1 MQEMNLRRRIRRRL
15 ASLAFGP
22 QELCQFCN
30 LGLKDPQCDIKVWL
44 VGTKGAR
51 DVTAR
56 NVLAAT
62 RPLSIGIGLEND
74 EDFRELSSNQVFLEF
89 RSAHPPETLLGKVNL
104 TFTGSIPLEGDG
116 ALCLF
121 NARHPSNYC
130 QARTLVWKRYL
141 NFSYAQWKN
150 ERGPSP
156 PKVRMVGS
164 ELHSLFVFYICPRPV
179 VLVSVAD
186 GQAGN
191 IFPMDLV
198 GPIGHQQF
206 SLALHATSKGLPL
219 IERSGRIA
227 LSSVPV
233 AKMSL
238 AYQMGQNHNKASI
251 CWSSVPFPLI
261 ASPRLCLPIPE
272 FALRVRELQLVDV
285 RPTGSHVLIIC
296 RVVTDHAFVD
306 GLQFFQAHGFYD
318 EWRKQA
324 ILH

>member
-1 MQEMNLRRRIRRRL
+1 MQKMTLRRRIRGRL
-15 ASLAFGP
+15 AAIAFGP

-44 VGTKGAR
+44 VGTKGVR

-62 RPLSIGIGLEND
+62 RPLSIGIGLED
-74 EDFRELSSNQVFLEF
+74 DKDFREHSSNHVFLEF
-89 RSAHPPETLLGKVNL
+89 RSAQPPEILLGRVTL
-104 TFTGSIPLEGDG
+104 TFADSIPLEGGG

-121 NARHPSNYC
+121 STRHPVNYC
-130 QARTLVWKRYL
+130 QARTLVWRRYL

-150 ERGPSP
+150 ERGPNP
-156 PKVRMVGS
+156 PKVRMVAR

-179 VLVSVAD
+179 VLVSVVD
-186 GQAGN
+186 GEAGN

-198 GPIGHQQF
+198 GPIGYTQF
-206 SLALHATSKGLPL
+206 SIALHATSKGLPL

-238 AYQMGQNHNKASI
+238 AYQMGQNHNQASV
-251 CWSSVPFPLI
+251 CWSSVPIPLI
-261 ASPRLCLPIPE
+261 ASPRFGLPIPE
-272 FALRVRELQLVDV
+272 FALRVRELQVIDV
-285 RPTGSHVLIIC
+285 RPMGSHVLIIC
-296 RVVTDHAFVD
+296 RVAEDNALSD

-324 ILH
+324 VLQ

>member
-1 MQEMNLRRRIRRRL
+1 MQEMNLQRRIRRRL

-44 VGTKGAR
+44 VGTKVVR
-51 DVTAR
+51 DVTTR

-62 RPLSIGIGLEND
+62 RPLSIGIGLEDD
-74 EDFRELSSNQVFLEF
+74 EDFRNLSSNRVFLEF
-89 RSAHPPETLLGKVNL
+89 RSAHPPETLLGKVSL
-104 TFTGSIPLEGDG
+104 AFADSIRLEEGG
-116 ALCLF
+116 TLCLF
-121 NARHPSNYC
+121 TTRHPANYC

-150 ERGPSP
+150 ERGPKP
-156 PKVRMVGS
+156 PKVRMVAS

-179 VLVSVAD
+179 VLVSVVD
-186 GQAGN
+186 GEAGN

-198 GPIGHQQF
+198 GPIGHRQF
-206 SLALHATSKGLPL
+206 SIALHATSRGLPL
-219 IERSGRIA
+219 IERSGRVA

-238 AYQMGQNHNKASI
+238 AYQMGQNHNKASV
-251 CWSSVPFPLI
+251 CWSSVPFSLI
-261 ASPRLCLPIPE
+261 ASPSFYLPIPE
-272 FALRVRELQLVDV
+272 FALRVRELQVVDV
-285 RPTGSHVLIIC
+285 RAMGSHVLIIC
-296 RVVTDHAFVD
+296 RLVADNSFVD

-324 ILH
+324 ILR